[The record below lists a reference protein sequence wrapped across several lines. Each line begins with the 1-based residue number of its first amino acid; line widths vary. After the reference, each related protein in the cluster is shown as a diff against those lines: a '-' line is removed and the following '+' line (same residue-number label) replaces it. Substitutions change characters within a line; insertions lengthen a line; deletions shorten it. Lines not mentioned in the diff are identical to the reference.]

1 MPTKSVDLFFVKVA
15 EDKALQAKLKA
26 LHKQCLKETE
36 ASKAKAS
43 GAVVKLAA
51 AAGFKFQL
59 KDLALARK
67 AKAKPSRAEL
77 AEVTGRSMNCSGR
90 TYDYCTAQNWTC
102 MIGSW
107 Y

>member
-1 MPTKSVDLFFVKVA
+1 MPAKKVDLFFAKVA

-26 LHKQCLKETE
+26 LHRQCVKETE
-36 ASKAKAS
+36 AVKAKAS
-43 GAVVKLAA
+43 GEVVKLAA

-59 KDLALARK
+59 KDLAQARK

-77 AEVTGRSMNCSGR
+77 EEVTGQSLNCSG
-90 TYDYCTAQNWTC
+90 TVYDYCAYQNWTC

>member
-1 MPTKSVDLFFVKVA
+1 MPAKNVDLFFGKVA
-15 EDKALQAKLKA
+15 EDKSLQAKLKA
-26 LHKQCLKETE
+26 LHKQCVKETE
-36 ASKAKAS
+36 ASKARAS

-59 KDLALARK
+59 KDLAQART

-77 AEVTGRSMNCSGR
+77 AEVTGQSLNCSGQ
-90 TYDYCTAQNWTC
+90 TYDYCTAQDWTC